1 MASGAVS
8 PATSCARPKS
18 RGVLHW
24 HELHAIARD
33 LVASA
38 SRSVLVVSPF
48 IKRTALGHLLA
59 PLPAGAELVA
69 YTRWR
74 ADEVARGVSDVGALG
89 DIEALGGKLGLIDEL
104 HAKLVLVDGTRA
116 LVGSANVT
124 SAGLGLSA
132 APNFELMSRIEVD
145 PATASLLQ
153 ADLRSRS
160 RRATLAEAAAIQ
172 LAADALAPN
181 TPETDPDAYEPDAAR
196 MDMPARAWIP
206 QFRSPDR
213 LFPLYQDAGWL
224 SSSRAND
231 PALVDLLRLQIPP
244 ALSRTAFNELVR
256 ARLLET
262 PAVWALE
269 AALGH
274 PQRFG
279 ALTNVLRAVLPD
291 TSHEQRQA
299 ALQVLL
305 RWLLY
310 FAGDRFKMDTPNYS
324 EIVSLR

>member
-1 MASGAVS
+1 MSGAAS
-8 PATSCARPKS
+8 RATSCARPKS

-24 HELHAIARD
+24 HELHAVARD
-33 LVASA
+33 PVASA

-48 IKRTALGHLLA
+48 IKRAALGHMLA
-59 PLPAGAELVA
+59 PLPAGVELVV

-74 ADEVARGVSDVGALG
+74 PEEVARGVSDLGALG
-89 DIEALGGKLGLIDEL
+89 DIEAIGGELCLIDEL
-104 HAKLVLVDGTRA
+104 HAKLVLVDDMRA

-132 APNFELMSRIEVD
+132 APNFELMSRIDLE
-145 PATASLLQ
+145 PSEASLLK
-153 ADLRSRS
+153 AELRSRS
-160 RRATLAEAAAIQ
+160 RRATLAEAAIIR
-172 LAADALAPN
+172 LAADALAP
-181 TPETDPDAYEPDAAR
+181 ELRESDPDAQEADAERIAA
-196 MDMPARAWIP
+196 PGWGWIP

-213 LFPLYQDAGWL
+213 LFPLYRDAEWL
-224 SSSRAND
+224 SSARPND
-231 PALVDLLRLQIPP
+231 PALLDLLKLRIPP
-244 ALSRTAFNELVR
+244 SLGRRAFDELVR

-262 PAVWALE
+262 AAVQAVE
-269 AALGH
+269 AALVQ

-279 ALTNVLRAVLPD
+279 ALTEVLRTVLPD

-305 RWLLY
+305 RWILY
-310 FAGDRFKMDTPNYS
+310 FAGDRFRMDTPNYS